1 MSLILDALKKME
13 QDRAVRRGGPV
24 NIRPELFK
32 ERRLAPRKPWRSAA
46 VAAALL
52 LTAVLTFGIVHT
64 ISSDNKP
71 PRHGAEV
78 LPAAPEHSTASS
90 GVSPIPA
97 ALPAEMPAVPPAPA
111 ASTQRPGMPVENL
124 AKAAVPATGGG
135 FSELKVGG
143 IAWQEDR
150 RDRRAVVNGVL
161 AGEGGIIAGA
171 RIVEIFPDRVRFSL
185 AGQTLDLSIFSAAA
199 SH

>member
-32 ERRLAPRKPWRSAA
+32 ERLAPRKPWRLAA
-46 VAAALL
+46 GTAALL
-52 LTAVLTFGIVHT
+52 IAAILTFGIVHT
-64 ISSDNKP
+64 IPSDNKP
-71 PRHGAEV
+71 PRPSAEV
-78 LPAAPEHSTASS
+78 LPA
-90 GVSPIPA
+90 SPIPA
-97 ALPAEMPAVPPAPA
+97 ALPAEMPAAAPA
-111 ASTQRPGMPVENL
+111 ASAQRPGAPVKDLTETSVS
-124 AKAAVPATGGG
+124 AIGGA
-135 FSELKVGG
+135 FPELKVGG

-185 AGQTLDLSIFSAAA
+185 AGQTLDLSISSTAAGR
-199 SH
+199 

>member
-32 ERRLAPRKPWRSAA
+32 ERHIAPRKPWRLAA
-46 VAAALL
+46 VAGLL
-52 LTAVLTFGIVHT
+52 LLAAVLTFGIVHT

-78 LPAAPEHSTASS
+78 LPPASERSTSSS

-97 ALPAEMPAVPPAPA
+97 APQAAQPPAPA
-111 ASTQRPGMPVENL
+111 ASAQRPSTPVENL
-124 AKAAVPATGGG
+124 PEAPSGAGGA

-150 RDRRAVVNGVL
+150 RDRRAVVNGIL

-185 AGQTLDLSIFSAAA
+185 AGQTSDLSISSAAGGR
-199 SH
+199 

>member
-32 ERRLAPRKPWRSAA
+32 ERSLAPRKPWRLAA
-46 VAAALL
+46 VAGLL
-52 LTAVLTFGIVHT
+52 FLAAVLTVGIVHT

-71 PRHGAEV
+71 PHPDAEV
-78 LPAAPEHSTASS
+78 LPPAPERSAASS
-90 GVSPIPA
+90 SASPIPA
-97 ALPAEMPAVPPAPA
+97 ALPAAMPATPPAAA
-111 ASTQRPGMPVENL
+111 ASSQRPVTPVENL
-124 AKAAVPATGGG
+124 AGASDPATGGA

-185 AGQTLDLSIFSAAA
+185 AGQTMDLSISSAAA
-199 SH
+199 SR

>member
-32 ERRLAPRKPWRSAA
+32 EHRLAPRKPWRLAA
-46 VAAALL
+46 VAGLL
-52 LTAVLTFGIVHT
+52 LLAAVLTFGIVQT
-64 ISSDNKP
+64 ISSDKKP
-71 PRHGAEV
+71 PRPSAEV
-78 LPAAPEHSTASS
+78 LPA
-90 GVSPIPA
+90 SPIPA
-97 ALPAEMPAVPPAPA
+97 ALPAEIPAAPAPV
-111 ASTQRPGMPVENL
+111 ASAQRPSAPVENMPD
-124 AKAAVPATGGG
+124 ASVSATGGA
-135 FSELKVGG
+135 FPELKVGG

-185 AGQTLDLSIFSAAA
+185 AGQTMDLSISSTANGR
-199 SH
+199 

>member
-13 QDRAVRRGGPV
+13 QDRAARRGGPV

-32 ERRLAPRKPWRSAA
+32 ERRLTPRKPWRLA
-46 VAAALL
+46 VGAGLILL
-52 LTAVLTFGIVHT
+52 AAVLTFGIVHT

-71 PRHGAEV
+71 PSPSAEA
-78 LPAAPEHSTASS
+78 LSPAPERSAASS
-90 GVSPIPA
+90 SASPIPA
-97 ALPAEMPAVPPAPA
+97 ALQAEMPAAPPTAVV
-111 ASTQRPGMPVENL
+111 SSQRHVAPVENL
-124 AKAAVPATGGG
+124 AEASGPATGGA

-143 IAWQEDR
+143 IAWQESR

-171 RIVEIFPDRVRFSL
+171 RIVEIFPDRVRFTL
-185 AGQTLDLSIFSAAA
+185 AGQTMDLSISSAANGR
-199 SH
+199 